1 MQKCRTGGC
10 WSPGWEAVGAWGVL
24 DPSAAPLPLYC
35 VLGRERSDQDIPV
48 LRTQGIHR
56 VSRGHGQLP
65 SVGPPCSSAFPALP
79 GCCGEQ

>member
-1 MQKCRTGGC
+1 MLEPRVGGC
-10 WSPGWEAVGAWGVL
+10 GSLGGAG
-24 DPSAAPLPLYC
+24 SQGSPLPLYC

-48 LRTQGIHR
+48 LHAQGIHW